1 MKTSTLPTMLQRF
14 FTDRLSA
21 QLQASP
27 NTIAGYR
34 DTFRLL
40 LRFASERR
48 QRPPTKLL
56 IEDVDSDLIGD
67 FLTHVETV
75 RRNSA
80 RSRDPLVLSVRG
92 YERTRARAALS
103 TDTHYAEQA
112 LRAPNGELSRSY
124 GDGSTAVGTRSIDV
138 GRPP

>member
-1 MKTSTLPTMLQRF
+1 MKTPTLPTMLQRF

-56 IEDVDSDLIGD
+56 IEDVDSDLIG
-67 FLTHVETV
+67 EQ
-75 RRNSA
+75 NS
-80 RSRDPLVLSVRG
+80 
-92 YERTRARAALS
+92 
-103 TDTHYAEQA
+103 
-112 LRAPNGELSRSY
+112 
-124 GDGSTAVGTRSIDV
+124 
-138 GRPP
+138 